1 MDFLYGFPLSLKQL
15 WTIVGWGWGWWERCE
30 TDIIMIN
37 EDEVEYIVFW
47 DIGGSSGEMMDMS
60 RYH

>member
-30 TDIIMIN
+30 TDIIN

-47 DIGGSSGEMMDMS
+47 DIGVRVGK
-60 RYH
+60 